1 MFCFVFLSAKK
12 KKIGLSMGHSVSTE
26 KVEEREKSATTY
38 HSKTRDGNDIL
49 STAKASL
56 SSKLGI
62 FAASAR
68 GQEQARVERVV
79 SEKAS
84 SKENGAKKWQDRFEA
99 LVGIVA
105 VLLIVVLLLLF
116 PRRKDAIIEPI

>member
-1 MFCFVFLSAKK
+1 MGNSA
-12 KKIGLSMGHSVSTE
+12 STE

-68 GQEQARVERVV
+68 GQEQARVV

-84 SKENGAKKWQDRFEA
+84 SKEIGAKKWQDRFEA

-105 VLLIVVLLLLF
+105 VLLIVILLLLF